1 MPASESAQEK
11 LILLKKKYARQVP
24 EKIRQI
30 EEALSTLFEKGP
42 DKERLAEVVRM
53 VHTLSG
59 SSSSL
64 GFSALGSAAKKL
76 ENLLKECMKDGAGVK
91 AAMKPSI
98 DSYVEDIKSKAGNA
112 DETPAEQLPA
122 DCITPQ
128 VALTT
133 EEKKLVYIAEDD
145 QFILETLSLQIGHFG
160 YEVKTFS
167 CPLDLMAAI
176 QEQTP
181 SAIITDIMFPEGDTA
196 GIETS
201 REIKKNHAQLPI
213 VFISNRDDLNTRI
226 SAARAG
232 GEAYLLKPLIIG
244 NLVDKLDSLIN
255 KVSAQDPYRVLIVDD
270 DPELASYNSLLL
282 EEAGMKT
289 MIITDPLKVMSP
301 LIEFNPD
308 LILMDMYMPGCN
320 GLELAKVIR
329 QIESHVSIPI
339 VFLSSETNISKQ
351 LIAMSMGGDDFLTK
365 PIQPGHLISSVSTR
379 AERMRIIRSFMDRDS
394 LTGLLNHTKI
404 KEQLDFQIERASR
417 TNTPLAFA
425 MIDIDKFKAV
435 NDTYGHPTGDRVIL
449 SLSRFLQQRLRKTDI
464 IGRYGGEE
472 FASVL
477 LNTDTRLA
485 KIIFDEIRESFSQ
498 IRHQVDDREFAVTF
512 SCGIASFPHF
522 ADAKTICAVVD
533 QALYTAK
540 HNGRN
545 QVVIAA

>member
-1 MPASESAQEK
+1 MPASESTKNK
-11 LILLKKKYARQVP
+11 LILLKKKYARQAP

-30 EEALSTLFEKGP
+30 EEALSALLEKGP
-42 DKERLAEVVRM
+42 DKERLAEVLRM

-76 ENLLKECMKDGAGVK
+76 ENLLKECMNDDASVK
-91 AAMKPSI
+91 AAIKPLI
-98 DSYVEDIKSKAGNA
+98 DSYVDEIRLKAGNA
-112 DETPAEQLPA
+112 DEVPAEQLLPGCTA
-122 DCITPQ
+122 PQ
-128 VALTT
+128 TALTT
-133 EEKKLVYIAEDD
+133 EDKKLIYLAEDD
-145 QFILETLSLQIGHFG
+145 QFILDTLSLQIGHFG
-160 YEVKTFS
+160 YQVKAFS
-167 CPLDLMAAI
+167 RPSDLLAAI
-176 QEQTP
+176 QDQTP
-181 SAIITDIMFPEGDTA
+181 SAIITDIIFPEGDTA
-196 GIETS
+196 GIEIS

-213 VFISNRDDLNTRI
+213 VFISNRDDLKARI

-232 GEAYLLKPLIIG
+232 GEAYLLKPLIVG
-244 NLVDKLDSLIN
+244 NLIDKLDSLIN

-270 DPELASYNSLLL
+270 DPELASYNSLIL

-301 LIEFNPD
+301 LIDFNPD

-351 LIAMSMGGDDFLTK
+351 LAAMSMGGDDFLTK
-365 PIQPGHLISSVSTR
+365 PIQPGHLISSVSIR

-417 TNTPLAFA
+417 TGDPVVFA
-425 MIDIDKFKAV
+425 MIDIDKFKTV

-449 SLSRFLQQRLRKTDI
+449 SLSRLLQQRLRKIDV

-477 LNTDTRLA
+477 MNTDARLA

-498 IRHQVDDREFAVTF
+498 IRQQSDNREFTVTF
-512 SCGIASFPHF
+512 SCGIASFPQF
-522 ADAKTICAVVD
+522 TTAKVVCSAAD

-545 QVVIAA
+545 RVFIAS